1 MGTVLASNNMA
12 KKGLL
17 AFVFL
22 VFGCASF
29 QAAGQVQSGRRELLI
44 NNPEQALA
52 NFQQAAASSPN
63 YVYESGLFREGI
75 WTYVGRAQYATGK
88 LQEARQSL
96 ERALAAY
103 KDDYLAKLYLGLTLA
118 RSGDRS
124 AGLSAGL
131 KEIDSGMKGL
141 HDWLEYINASRPYTA
156 YWDPTREIRSE
167 LEKDIAMIAGKDID
181 WPQLIASAEWIGQ
194 KMEDEMDKVKRD
206 EREHYRRDEY
216 GPRRGISI
224 GVGVGF

>member
-1 MGTVLASNNMA
+1 MR
-12 KKGLL
+12 KKRRL

-22 VFGCASF
+22 MLGCASF
-29 QAAGQVQSGRRELLI
+29 QAAGQVQSGRRALLI

-52 NFQQAAASSPN
+52 NFQQASESDPN
-63 YVYESGLFREGI
+63 YIYQSGLFREGI
-75 WTYVGRAQYATGK
+75 WTYVGRAQYRTGK
-88 LQEARQSL
+88 FEEARRSL
-96 ERALAAY
+96 ERALSVY
-103 KDDYLAKLYLGLTLA
+103 KDDYLARIYLGLTLA
-118 RSGDRS
+118 RTDN
-124 AGLSAGL
+124 LSAGL
-131 KEIDSGMKGL
+131 KEIESGMKGL

-156 YWDPTREIRSE
+156 YWDPTREICSE
-167 LEKDIAMIAGKDID
+167 LEKGIAMIAGKDID

>member
-1 MGTVLASNNMA
+1 MARKGYLAC
-12 KKGLL
+12 
-17 AFVFL
+17 VFL
-22 VFGCASF
+22 ISGCASF
-29 QAAGQVQSGRRELLI
+29 QAAGQVQSGRRALLI

-118 RSGDRS
+118 RSDD
-124 AGLSAGL
+124 LSMGL

-156 YWDPTREIRSE
+156 YWDPAREIRSE
-167 LEKDIAMIAGKDID
+167 LEKDLAMIAGKDID
-181 WPQLIASAEWIGQ
+181 WPQLITSAEWIGQ

-206 EREHYRRDEY
+206 ELEHYRQDEF